1 MDIRLGDKL
10 TMKKAHPCGSK
21 QWLVLRVGMD
31 FRLRC
36 CGCGH
41 EVMIARSKAEKIS
54 VLWKERMQYVNRWK
68 TDAYSDYSGRDWT
81 ICDSS
86 GGSGAVRKD
95 REVFRASAYAGL
107 NREYTLYTGMLDG
120 VQVGVCSTGI
130 GGPSAA
136 IALEELVECG
146 ADTFI
151 RVGTSGGMQDD
162 VLAGDICIATASIRQ
177 EGTSREYL
185 PIEFPAAA
193 HFDVVLALRDA
204 AAKLGYRYHTGVIQ
218 SKDSFYG
225 ELRPDRQAVA
235 DELHFKWKAW
245 KAGGADERDGNRSA
259 VYCRRDAGRT
269 LWRGAQCALECRQRH
284 GEYNCAGCGR
294 ARRGHRG
301 RSPAPADC
309 TR

>member
-1 MDIRLGDKL
+1 MLIDGKQMHIQITAGEIGRYVILPGD
-10 TMKKAHPCGSK
+10 PG
-21 QWLVLRVGMD
+21 
-31 FRLRC
+31 RC
-36 CGCGH
+36 
-41 EVMIARSKAEKIS
+41 EKIARYFEHP
-54 VLWKERMQYVNRWK
+54 RML
-68 TDAYSDYSGRDWT
+68 
-81 ICDSS
+81 
-86 GGSGAVRKD
+86 
-95 REVFRASAYAGL
+95 AS

-151 RVGTSGGMQDD
+151 RVGTSGGMQDN

-245 KAGGADERDGNRSA
+245 KAGGRPDERDGNRSA
-259 VYCRRDAGRT
+259 VYCRCDAGRT